1 MAMGVEK
8 HWQQERDDNERHA
21 RQTLQ
26 NLATSLV
33 TDYKVSLLLP
43 ACLPACRILGQGADK
58 PASPD
63 VISSKARNKA

>member
-26 NLATSLV
+26 NLAASLV
-33 TDYKVSLLLP
+33 TDYKVSLLSLP
-43 ACLPACRILGQGADK
+43 ACLSAGYWVRGRPSIRLY
-58 PASPD
+58 PSPKSTQ
-63 VISSKARNKA
+63 SSP